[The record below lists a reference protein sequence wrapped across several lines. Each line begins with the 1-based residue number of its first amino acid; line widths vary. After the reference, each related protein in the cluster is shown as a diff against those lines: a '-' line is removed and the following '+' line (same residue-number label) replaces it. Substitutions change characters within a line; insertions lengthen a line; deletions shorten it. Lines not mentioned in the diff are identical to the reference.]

1 MRRYF
6 FSQHPTFGSYANPIA
21 SKIEKSPYFYWWLA
35 LTLNKDY
42 IALCDAL
49 SVEQKSS
56 TNTAIHQ
63 VYEDFGDVRYE
74 GDKYLAFTKW
84 WRGKVSD
91 TETRG
96 EYLFAEPP
104 TPNKVMLVE
113 DKDTAI
119 QSSEDVS
126 SLLIRIP
133 KSLTRKQIDVA
144 IERIFTKKMTFERGR
159 QTRNPNRSNAR
170 YKLSKP
176 INVETYKMA
185 FDVYEILLNKA
196 HSNVKLSNYAVAKR
210 VGLAVTRKEETLK
223 EQAMTVAD
231 ERRTISV
238 AVTRKKKTATDAICN
253 VAEGKFG

>member
-6 FSQHPTFGSYANPIA
+6 ITQHPTFGSYANPIA
-21 SKIEKSPYFYWWLA
+21 SKIEKSPYFFWWLA
-35 LTLNKDY
+35 LTLNTDY
-42 IALCDAL
+42 LEICN
-49 SVEQKSS
+49 SPSS
-56 TNTAIHQ
+56 KRFKTNDRIQQ

-74 GDKYLAFTKW
+74 GDKFKAFTQW
-84 WRGKVSD
+84 WRSKVSD

-96 EYLFAEPP
+96 EYLFSEPL
-104 TPNKVMLVE
+104 TVNAVMLVE
-113 DKDTAI
+113 DKEIAI
-119 QSSEDVS
+119 QAVEDKS

-133 KSLTRKQIDVA
+133 KALNRKQIDMS
-144 IERIFTKKMTFERGR
+144 IERIFTKEMTFERGR

-170 YKLSKP
+170 YKLSKT

-238 AVTRKKKTATDAICN
+238 AVTRKKKTAVDAIRN